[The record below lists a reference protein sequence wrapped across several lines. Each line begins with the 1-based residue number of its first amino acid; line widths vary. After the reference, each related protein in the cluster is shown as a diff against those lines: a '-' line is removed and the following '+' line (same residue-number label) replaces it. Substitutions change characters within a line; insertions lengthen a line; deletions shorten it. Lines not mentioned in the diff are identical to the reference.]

1 MQITTPDIGVDQ
13 ATVAEI
19 LVKVGDTI
27 AVDDSIVLLE
37 SDKASVEV
45 PSTAAGVVKSIAVAL
60 GDQVSEGAVLIELE
74 AESNT
79 TNEAQSAQ
87 TQEVKASKL
96 ESEPEAVEKT
106 APAAAQV
113 ESKSE
118 VGSNTSSSSSSS
130 SSSSIVDVQIPDIG
144 VEKALVG
151 EILVNVGDEIELDQS
166 IVVVESDKATV
177 EVPSTVA
184 GTVES
189 IEIKEGDSI
198 KEGVVVL
205 KVKVAG
211 TTAVESQKDVLAST
225 PEAVASESQ
234 AQPNTAQAIT
244 TSTTAQSSAVE
255 IAVPDLGVDK
265 ATVSEILVKVGD
277 TVEAQQSLCVVESDK
292 ASVEVPSSVAGIIT
306 AIHVELN
313 QAVKQG
319 VALVTIESTS
329 NVAAKTLSKTETKPE
344 TQSANVAKVQTAQSA
359 QASSMT
365 ETSTSSAQATDK
377 LTAAQQ
383 ADNAKVYA
391 GPAVRKLARELGVV
405 LAQVK
410 ASGPH
415 ERVMKEDVFAFVKS
429 RLTAPQVA
437 APTAAVAVASGLPK
451 LPDFSAFGGV
461 EEKSMTRLQ
470 QVSVPQL
477 SLNNFIPQVTQFDLA
492 DITELEAWRGEL
504 KANFKKDGISLT
516 ILAFIAKAVAHLL
529 KDEPYFASHLAD
541 DQKTVLLRK
550 EIHMGIAVAT
560 PDGLTVPV
568 LRHPDQKSIK
578 QIAIELGEL
587 SQKARDKKLSPKD
600 LQGANFTITSLGSIG
615 GTAFTPLVNWPQV
628 AILGISPAT
637 MQPVWNGQSFDPKLM
652 LPLSLSYDHRVIN
665 GADAARFTN
674 KLTKL
679 LSDIRSLLL

>member
-1 MQITTPDIGVDQ
+1 MMQVKTPDIGVDK

-45 PSTAAGVVKSIAVAL
+45 PSTSAGVVKSIAVTE
-60 GDQVSEGAVLIELE
+60 GDEVSEGAVLIEV
-74 AESNT
+74 ESADAT
-79 TNEAQSAQ
+79 ETETPAQP
-87 TQEVKASKL
+87 TQEAAKT
-96 ESEPEAVEKT
+96 EPAVETKAEPV
-106 APAAAQV
+106 APAAPSASATASSQTVEVQV
-113 ESKSE
+113 
-118 VGSNTSSSSSSS
+118 
-130 SSSSIVDVQIPDIG
+130 PDIG

-151 EILVNVGDEIELDQS
+151 EVLVKVGDEIAVDDS

-189 IEIKEGDSI
+189 VVVKEGDNV
-198 KEGVVVL
+198 KEGVVL
-205 KVKVAG
+205 ITVKTVGAA
-211 TTAVESQKDVLAST
+211 TTSAAAPAEAPQQASAT
-225 PEAVASESQ
+225 PTQAAAPEASA
-234 AQPNTAQAIT
+234 P
-244 TSTTAQSSAVE
+244 AQSGKVE
-255 IAVPDLGVDK
+255 VAVPDLGVDK
-265 ATVSEILVKVGD
+265 ATISEILVSVGD
-277 TVEAQQSLCVVESDK
+277 QVEKDQSLCVAESDK
-292 ASVEVPSSVAGIIT
+292 ASVEVPSTVAGTVT

-313 QAVKQG
+313 QSVSQG
-319 VALVTIESTS
+319 SALVTIEAQGQTASAPQEKPAAQAS
-329 NVAAKTLSKTETKPE
+329 QAASAPAAKTTASAPKAEVAVAQAGTEKLSK
-344 TQSANVAKVQTAQSA
+344 
-359 QASSMT
+359 
-365 ETSTSSAQATDK
+365 
-377 LTAAQQ
+377 AQQ
-383 ADNAKVYA
+383 AENAKVYA

-405 LAQVK
+405 LSQVE

-415 ERVMKEDVFAFVKS
+415 ARVMKDDVFAFVKAK
-429 RLTAPQVA
+429 LTAPQAAAQTTA
-437 APTAAVAVASGLPK
+437 APVASGLPA
-451 LPDFSAFGGV
+451 LPDFSAFGGS
-461 EEKSMTRLQ
+461 EIAPMTRLQ

-504 KANFKKDGISLT
+504 KGKFKQDGISLT
-516 ILAFIAKAVAHLL
+516 ILAFIAKAVAFLL
-529 KDEPYFASHLAD
+529 KEEPYFAGHLAD
-541 DQKTVLLRK
+541 DQKSVLLRK

-568 LRHPDQKSIK
+568 LRNPDQKSIK

-587 SQKARDKKLSPKD
+587 SKKARDKKLSPKD

-637 MQPVWNGQSFDPKLM
+637 MQPVWNGSGFDPKLM

-679 LSDIRSLLL
+679 LSDIRNILL

>member
-1 MQITTPDIGVDQ
+1 MMQVKTPDIGVDK

-45 PSTAAGVVKSIAVAL
+45 PSTSAGVVKSIAVTE
-60 GDQVSEGAVLIELE
+60 GDEVSEGAVLIEVESADATETETPAQPAQE
-74 AESNT
+74 AAKT
-79 TNEAQSAQ
+79 
-87 TQEVKASKL
+87 
-96 ESEPEAVEKT
+96 EPAVETKAEPVASAAPSASTT
-106 APAAAQV
+106 ASSQTVEVQV
-113 ESKSE
+113 
-118 VGSNTSSSSSSS
+118 
-130 SSSSIVDVQIPDIG
+130 PDIG

-151 EILVNVGDEIELDQS
+151 EVLVKVGDEIAVDDS

-189 IEIKEGDSI
+189 VVVKEGDNV
-198 KEGVVVL
+198 KEGVVL
-205 KVKVAG
+205 ITVKTVGAA
-211 TTAVESQKDVLAST
+211 TTSAAASAEAPQQASAT
-225 PEAVASESQ
+225 TTQAAAPEASA
-234 AQPNTAQAIT
+234 P
-244 TSTTAQSSAVE
+244 AQSGKVE
-255 IAVPDLGVDK
+255 VAVPDLGVDK
-265 ATVSEILVKVGD
+265 ATISEILVSVGD
-277 TVEAQQSLCVVESDK
+277 QVEKDQSLCVAESDK
-292 ASVEVPSSVAGIIT
+292 ASVEVPSTVAGTVT

-313 QAVKQG
+313 QSVSQG
-319 VALVTIESTS
+319 TALVTIEAQGQTASAPQEKPAAQAS
-329 NVAAKTLSKTETKPE
+329 QAASAPAAKTTASAPKAEVAVAQAGTEKLSK
-344 TQSANVAKVQTAQSA
+344 
-359 QASSMT
+359 
-365 ETSTSSAQATDK
+365 
-377 LTAAQQ
+377 AQQ
-383 ADNAKVYA
+383 AENAKVYA

-405 LAQVK
+405 LSQVE

-415 ERVMKEDVFAFVKS
+415 ARVMKDDVFAFVKAK
-429 RLTAPQVA
+429 LTAPQAAAQTTA
-437 APTAAVAVASGLPK
+437 APVASGLPA
-451 LPDFSAFGGV
+451 LPDFSAFGGS
-461 EEKSMTRLQ
+461 EIAPMTRLQ

-504 KANFKKDGISLT
+504 KGKFKQDGISLT
-516 ILAFIAKAVAHLL
+516 ILAFIAKAVAFLL
-529 KDEPYFASHLAD
+529 KEEPYFAGHLAD
-541 DQKTVLLRK
+541 DQKSVLLRK

-568 LRHPDQKSIK
+568 LRNPDQKSIK

-587 SQKARDKKLSPKD
+587 SKKARDKKLSPKD

-637 MQPVWNGQSFDPKLM
+637 MQPVWNGSGFDPKLM

-679 LSDIRSLLL
+679 LSDIRNILL

>member
-1 MQITTPDIGVDQ
+1 MQIKTPDIGVDK

-45 PSTAAGVVKSIAVAL
+45 PSTSAGVVKSIAVSE
-60 GDQVSEGAVLIELE
+60 GDEVSEGAVLIEIESADASAAQETVQETVKAEPVAATQPE
-74 AESNT
+74 AKV
-79 TNEAQSAQ
+79 EAQVAAAPS
-87 TQEVKASKL
+87 
-96 ESEPEAVEKT
+96 
-106 APAAAQV
+106 APAATTSTQV
-113 ESKSE
+113 
-118 VGSNTSSSSSSS
+118 
-130 SSSSIVDVQIPDIG
+130 VDVKVPDIG

-151 EILVNVGDEIELDQS
+151 EILVKVGDEIAVDDS

-189 IEIKEGDSI
+189 VVVKEGDSVQ
-198 KEGVVVL
+198 EGVVL
-205 KVKVAG
+205 ITVK
-211 TTAVESQKDVLAST
+211 T
-225 PEAVASESQ
+225 VASATVASS
-234 AQPNTAQAIT
+234 APTT
-244 TSTTAQSSAVE
+244 TSLAEAEPVKAASAPQATQSGPVE

-265 ATVSEILVKVGD
+265 ATISEILVSVGD
-277 TVEAQQSLCVVESDK
+277 RVEKDQSLVVAESDK
-292 ASVEVPSSVAGIIT
+292 ASVEVPSTVAGTIK
-306 AIHVELN
+306 AIHVSAN
-313 QAVKQG
+313 QEVKQG
-319 VALVTIESTS
+319 MPLVTIDGIADVKPSEQAQEKAAAQPVKAESKPVVQAETVVEPKAH
-329 NVAAKTLSKTETKPE
+329 VANSSDKLSKE
-344 TQSANVAKVQTAQSA
+344 
-359 QASSMT
+359 
-365 ETSTSSAQATDK
+365 
-377 LTAAQQ
+377 QQ
-383 ADNAKVYA
+383 AENAKVYA
-391 GPAVRKLARELGVV
+391 GPAVRKLARELGVL
-405 LAQVK
+405 LAQVES
-410 ASGPH
+410 SGPH
-415 ERVMKEDVFAFVKS
+415 QRVIKEDVFAYVKA
-429 RLTAPQVA
+429 RLTTPAKA
-437 APTAAVAVASGLPK
+437 APAVAAVASGLPA
-451 LPDFSAFGGV
+451 LPDFSAFGGGEV
-461 EEKSMTRLQ
+461 AAMTRLQ

-504 KANFKKDGISLT
+504 KGKFKQDGISLT
-516 ILAFIAKAVAHLL
+516 ILAFIAKAVAFLL
-529 KDEPYFASHLAD
+529 KEEPYFAGHLAD
-541 DQKTVLLRK
+541 DQKGVLLRN

-568 LRHPDQKSIK
+568 LRNPDQKSIK

-587 SQKARDKKLSPKD
+587 SKKARDKKLSPKD

-637 MQPVWNGQSFDPKLM
+637 MQPVWNGSGFDPKLM

-679 LSDIRSLLL
+679 LADIRNILL